1 MIDSFHVALTTKMYL
16 HLRDYQICFCRDI
29 LGTKERRE
37 Y

>member
-16 HLRDYQICFCRDI
+16 RDYQICFCRDV